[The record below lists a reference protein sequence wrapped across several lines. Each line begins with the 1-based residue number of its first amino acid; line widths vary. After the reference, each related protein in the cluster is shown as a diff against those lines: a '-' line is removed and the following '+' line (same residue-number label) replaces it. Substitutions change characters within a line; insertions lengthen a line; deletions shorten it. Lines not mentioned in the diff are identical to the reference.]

1 MTILEQDLFVRAG
14 QALGSVI
21 DQIDTDQ
28 WELVAKGGPMTAGR
42 TVRQTVASHITEDRW
57 VGHELSGATFEKGK
71 ELFGGQPVDGDLAA
85 LWREANKAAV
95 ESGLALEQPARPVH
109 LSFGAFGD
117 FTATWDLARLL
128 GVEDTLP
135 ADLVEGMSRMLAPVA
150 EQWRAWGVY
159 GPAVQVPNGA
169 SPQRKL
175 LALTGRAS

>member
-1 MTILEQDLFVRAG
+1 MRCQVCTKALRHDEARAG
-14 QALGSVI
+14 PLRPGRSGSG
-21 DQIDTDQ
+21 QRYR
-28 WELVAKGGPMTAGR
+28 P
-42 TVRQTVASHITEDRW
+42 DRRRA
-57 VGHELSGATFEKGK
+57 VGHVLSGATFEEGK

-85 LWREANKAAV
+85 LWRETNKAAV
-95 ESGLALEQPARPVH
+95 ENALAMEQPARPVH

-117 FTATWDLARLL
+117 FTAVDYLQQLITYHGLQAWDLARLL
-128 GVEDTLP
+128 GLDDTLP

-150 EQWRAWGVY
+150 EQWRAWGVF